1 MAKAILMYEDI
12 PGFEELAKGIF
23 KNPQFVQEFEFDFMR
38 RLVVK
43 AKKISRGTY
52 RFNVNGITYVARM
65 KFSLNKAERKYY
77 ENVPKTCL
85 TELSN
90 IYP

>member
-1 MAKAILMYEDI
+1 MAKAIIVYEDI
-12 PGFEELAKGIF
+12 PGFESLKGIF
-23 KNPQFVQEFEFDFMR
+23 KNHQFAQELEFDFLR
-38 RLVVK
+38 RLLVN

-77 ENVPKTCL
+77 ENVPETCL

>member
-12 PGFEELAKGIF
+12 PGFEKLAEGIF
-23 KNPQFVQEFEFDFMR
+23 KNPQFVQEFEFDFLR
-38 RLVVK
+38 RLAVK

-52 RFNVNGITYVARM
+52 RFSINGITYIARM
-65 KFSLNKAERKYY
+65 KFSLSVSERKYY
-77 ENVPKTCL
+77 ENVPETCL